1 MLVRALLEQKPRQ
14 VISAHPA
21 MSIENAMDLLISN
34 NIGCLPVVDRE
45 NNLVGIVSD
54 KDIFRRIH
62 QTRGKYHS
70 LTIEDVMSTDLIV
83 GLPDDD
89 VSYIAGIMDKN
100 WIRHVPIVDGEQI
113 IGLVSQRD
121 IIKTEAAHREIEN
134 RYLNLYMDSLHRRD
148 KSGDL

>member
-14 VISAHPA
+14 VITAHPS
-21 MSIENAMDLLISN
+21 MTIENAMDLLISH
-34 NIGCLPVVDRE
+34 NIGCLPVVDRN

-62 QTRGKYHS
+62 QSRGQYHT
-70 LTIEDVMSTDLIV
+70 LRVEDVMSTDLIV

-100 WIRHVPIVDGEQI
+100 WIRHVPIVDGEAI
-113 IGLVSQRD
+113 IGMISQRD
-121 IIKTEAAHREIEN
+121 IIKTEAAHHEIEN